1 MGATIIATTS
11 SESKAQKLTSLG
23 AHHVLNYKTNP
34 NWGETAKQ
42 LTPDRK
48 GVHVVVDVG
57 GLATIGQ
64 SLESVRP
71 EGVISVTGLLG
82 DLPGAAQTAT
92 LLGCLVNACVA
103 RGVVLGSREQF
114 EEMNQFMDEKGV
126 KPVVDERVFGF
137 EEVRE
142 AYGYMM
148 GQGHFSKVCIQIQ

>member
-1 MGATIIATTS
+1 MGAIIIATTS

-114 EEMNQFMDEKGV
+114 EEMNQFMEEKGV

-137 EEVRE
+137 EVRE